1 MRLRRGIER
10 AFAALTRAWRAVV
23 AVAGPIVA
31 LLARVL
37 GPRLSLVSPAG
48 WFALALAAAG
58 FLAGY
63 LLGWVEL
70 TYIAFAIVAAL
81 LVCTVFLIGRS
92 TYGVEVELSPSR
104 VVVGQR
110 ALGRLLVRNDGTR
123 RVLPSRMEL
132 PVGDG
137 LAEFA
142 LPSLAAGA
150 DHDELFAV
158 PTNRRAVI
166 VAGPAVSVR
175 GDALGLLRRTIRWT
189 DPIELFVHPQ
199 TVSLAPS
206 AAGLVRD
213 LEGQVTKT
221 ITDTDLSFHAL
232 RPYQPGD
239 DARYVHW
246 RSSARTGT
254 LMIRQFEETRRSQLT
269 IVQSEDSRYYA
280 DADEFELAISVM
292 ASIATQ
298 VIRDGTQ
305 ISVVSE
311 SRMLRTHTPTA
322 LLDDSSRLDL
332 HVGKAKTARE
342 FARQATVCLPPP
354 SVVLV
359 VAGSKMTTTDHRQ
372 IQLLFPA
379 DANMIGF
386 RIERGAPA
394 GLGTVAGMQLA
405 TIGELADLPKVMRR
419 AGA

>member
-10 AFAALTRAWRAVV
+10 AFAALTRAWRRVV
-23 AVAGPIVA
+23 AVAGPI
-31 LLARVL
+31 LGLIARVL
-37 GPRLSLVSPAG
+37 GPRLSIVSPAG
-48 WFALALAAAG
+48 WFALALGAAA
-58 FLAGY
+58 FVAGY
-63 LLGWVEL
+63 LLGWAEL
-70 TYIAFAIVAAL
+70 TYIGFAIAAAI
-81 LVCTVFLIGRS
+81 LVSTVFLIGRS
-92 TYGVEVELSPSR
+92 TYAVDVELTPSR

-150 DHDELFAV
+150 EHDELFAV
-158 PTNRRAVI
+158 PTHRRAVI
-166 VAGPAVSVR
+166 VTGPALSVR
-175 GDALGLLRRTIRWT
+175 GDPLGLMRRTVRWT

-199 TVSLAPS
+199 TVALAPS

-213 LEGQVTKT
+213 LEGQVTKK

-269 IVQSEDSRYYA
+269 IVHTEDSRYYA
-280 DADEFELAISVM
+280 DADEFELAVSVM

-311 SRMLRTHTPTA
+311 SRKLRTHTPIA
-322 LLDDSSRLDL
+322 LLDDSSRLGL
-332 HVGKAKTARE
+332 LTGKAKTARE
-342 FARQATVCLPPP
+342 FARQATVRLPPP

-359 VAGSKMTTTDHRQ
+359 IAGSGMTTADHRA
-372 IQLLFPA
+372 IQLLFPT
-379 DANMIGF
+379 DATIIGF
-386 RIERGAPA
+386 RIERDAPA
-394 GLGTVAGMQLA
+394 GLGAVAGMQLA
-405 TIGELADLPKVMRR
+405 TIGKLSDLPKVMRR

>member
-1 MRLRRGIER
+1 MKLRRGFER
-10 AFAALTRAWRAVV
+10 VFEALTRAWGRVV
-23 AVAGPIVA
+23 AVTGPVLR
-31 LLARVL
+31 LLVRAL
-37 GPRLSLVSPAG
+37 GPRLSLISPAG
-48 WFALALAAAG
+48 WFALALAATALG
-58 FLAGY
+58 VGY
-63 LLGWVEL
+63 LLGWAEL
-70 TYIAFAIVAAL
+70 TYLAFAILAAL
-81 LVCTVFLIGRS
+81 AVCTVFLIGRS
-92 TYGVEVELSPSR
+92 TYAVDIELSPSR

-110 ALGRLLVRNDGTR
+110 ALGRLLVRNAGTR
-123 RVLPSRMEL
+123 RLLPSRMEL
-132 PVGDG
+132 PVGSG

-150 DHDELFAV
+150 EHDELFAV
-158 PTNRRAVI
+158 PTHRRAVI

-199 TVSLAPS
+199 TVALAPS

-213 LEGQVTKT
+213 LEGQVTKK
-221 ITDTDLSFHAL
+221 ITDNDLSFHAL

-269 IVQSEDSRYYA
+269 IVHTEDVRYYA
-280 DADEFELAISVM
+280 DEEEFELAVSVM

-322 LLDDSSRLDL
+322 LLDDSSRLGL
-332 HVGKAKTARE
+332 HAGTARTARE
-342 FARQATVCLPPP
+342 FARTVTRRLPPP

-359 VAGSKMTTTDHRQ
+359 IAGSRMTTADHRSV
-372 IQLLFPA
+372 QLLFPA
-379 DANMIGF
+379 DATLIGF
-386 RIERGAPA
+386 HIERGTSP

-405 TIGELADLPKVMRR
+405 SIGQLSDLPKVMRR

>member
-10 AFAALTRAWRAVV
+10 AFAALMRAWRAVV
-23 AVAGPIVA
+23 AVAGPVVA

-37 GPRLSLVSPAG
+37 GPRLSIVSPAG
-48 WFALALAAAG
+48 WFALGIAVVAFVAGYSLGWAELTYVGFAILAALVVCAG
-58 FLAGY
+58 FL
-63 LLGWVEL
+63 
-70 TYIAFAIVAAL
+70 F
-81 LVCTVFLIGRS
+81 GRS
-92 TYGVEVELSPSR
+92 TYAVEIELTPSR
-104 VVVGQR
+104 VTVGQR

-123 RVLPSRMEL
+123 RLLPSRMEL

-150 DHDELFAV
+150 EHDELFAV
-158 PTNRRAVI
+158 PTHRRAVI
-166 VAGPAVSVR
+166 VAGPALSVR
-175 GDALGLLRRTIRWT
+175 GDALGLMRRTIRWT

-199 TVSLAPS
+199 TVALAPS

-213 LEGQVTKT
+213 LEGQVTKK

-269 IVQSEDSRYYA
+269 IVHTEDTRYYA
-280 DADEFELAISVM
+280 DEDEFELSVSVM

-311 SRMLRTHTPTA
+311 SRTLRTHTPTA
-322 LLDDSSRLDL
+322 LLDDSSRLGL
-332 HVGKAKTARE
+332 LAGKSKTARE
-342 FARQATVCLPPP
+342 FARQATMRLPPP
-354 SVVLV
+354 SVVLII
-359 VAGSKMTTTDHRQ
+359 AGSRMTTADHRAV
-372 IQLLFPA
+372 QLLFPA
-379 DANMIGF
+379 DATMIGF
-386 RIERGAPA
+386 RIERAAPA
-394 GLGTVAGMQLA
+394 GLGAVAGMQLA
-405 TIGELADLPKVMRR
+405 TIGELPDLPKVMRR

>member
-1 MRLRRGIER
+1 MRLRRGLER
-10 AFAALTRAWRAVV
+10 AIAALTRAWGGVV
-23 AVAGPIVA
+23 AVAGPVVG
-31 LLARVL
+31 LVARVL
-37 GPRLSLVSPAG
+37 GPRLSIVSAAG
-48 WFALALAAAG
+48 WFALALAAVA
-58 FLAGY
+58 FVAGY
-63 LLGWVEL
+63 ALGWAEL
-70 TYIAFAIVAAL
+70 TYLGFAIVAAL
-81 LVCTVFLIGRS
+81 AVCIVFLLGRS
-92 TYGVEVELSPSR
+92 TYDVHVELTPSR

-110 ALGRLLVRNDGTR
+110 ALGRLLVRNSGTR
-123 RVLPSRMEL
+123 RLLPSRMEL

-158 PTNRRAVI
+158 PTHHRAVI

-199 TVSLAPS
+199 TVALAPS

-213 LEGQVTKT
+213 LEGQVTKK
-221 ITDTDLSFHAL
+221 ITDNDLSFHAL

-269 IVQSEDSRYYA
+269 IVHTEDQRYYA
-280 DADEFELAISVM
+280 DEDEFELAVSVM

-322 LLDDSSRLDL
+322 LLDDSSRLTL
-332 HVGKAKTARE
+332 HAGKAKTARE
-342 FARQATVCLPPP
+342 FARQVTHRLPPP

-359 VAGSKMTTTDHRQ
+359 IAGSRMDTADHRSV
-372 IQLLFPA
+372 QLLFPG
-379 DANMIGF
+379 DATIIGF
-386 RIERGAPA
+386 RVDRAAPA

-405 TIGELADLPKVMRR
+405 TIGQLSDLPKVMRR

>member
-1 MRLRRGIER
+1 MRLRRGFER
-10 AFAALTRAWRAVV
+10 ALAALTRAWGRVV
-23 AVAGPIVA
+23 AVAGPVVG
-31 LLARVL
+31 LVARVL
-37 GPRLSLVSPAG
+37 GPRLSIVSAAG
-48 WFALALAAAG
+48 WFALALAAVA
-58 FLAGY
+58 FIAGY
-63 LLGWVEL
+63 SLGWAEL
-70 TYIAFAIVAAL
+70 TYVGFAIVAAL
-81 LVCTVFLIGRS
+81 AVCIVFLVGRS
-92 TYGVEVELSPSR
+92 TYEVDVELTPSR

-110 ALGRLLVRNDGTR
+110 ALGRLLVRNSGTR
-123 RVLPSRMEL
+123 RLLPSRMEL

-158 PTNRRAVI
+158 PTHRRAVI

-199 TVSLAPS
+199 TVALAPS

-213 LEGQVTKT
+213 LEGQVTKK
-221 ITDTDLSFHAL
+221 ITDNDLSFHAL

-269 IVQSEDSRYYA
+269 IVLSEDLRYYTGE
-280 DADEFELAISVM
+280 DEFELAVSVM

-322 LLDDSSRLDL
+322 LLDDSSRLSL
-332 HVGKAKTARE
+332 LAGKAKTARE
-342 FARQATVCLPPP
+342 FARQVTHRLPPP

-359 VAGSKMTTTDHRQ
+359 IAGSRMDTADHRSV
-372 IQLLFPA
+372 QLLFPG
-379 DANMIGF
+379 DATIIGF
-386 RIERGAPA
+386 RVDRDAPA

-405 TIGELADLPKVMRR
+405 TIGQLSDLPKVMRR

>member
-1 MRLRRGIER
+1 MKLRRGR
-10 AFAALTRAWRAVV
+10 VV
-23 AVAGPIVA
+23 AVAGPIVG
-31 LLARVL
+31 LVARVL
-37 GPRLSLVSPAG
+37 GPRLSIVSSAG
-48 WFALALAAAG
+48 WFALGIAVVAFG
-58 FLAGY
+58 AGY

-70 TYIAFAIVAAL
+70 TYVGFAIVAAL
-81 LVCTVFLIGRS
+81 AVCLVFLIGRS
-92 TYGVEVELSPSR
+92 TYAVDVELTPSR
-104 VVVGQR
+104 VTVGQR
-110 ALGRLLVRNDGTR
+110 ALGRLLVRNAGAR

-142 LPSLAAGA
+142 LPSLAAEA
-150 DHDELFAV
+150 EHDELFAV
-158 PTNRRAVI
+158 PTHRRAVI

-189 DPIELFVHPQ
+189 DPIELFVHPH
-199 TVSLAPS
+199 TVALAPS

-213 LEGQVTKT
+213 LEGQVTKK
-221 ITDTDLSFHAL
+221 ITDNDLSFHAL

-280 DADEFELAISVM
+280 DEEEFELAVSVM

-322 LLDDSSRLDL
+322 LLDDSSRLHL
-332 HVGKAKTARE
+332 HTGTAKTARE
-342 FARQATVCLPPP
+342 FARQATYRLPPP

-359 VAGSKMTTTDHRQ
+359 IAGSKLDTADHRAV
-372 IQLLFPA
+372 QLLFPT
-379 DANMIGF
+379 DATIIGF
-386 RIERGAPA
+386 RIQRAAPA
-394 GLGTVAGMQLA
+394 GLGTVAGMQIA
-405 TIGELADLPKVMRR
+405 TIGQLSDLPKVMRR

>member
-23 AVAGPIVA
+23 AVTGPVVA
-31 LLARVL
+31 LLVRLL
-37 GPRLSLVSPAG
+37 GPRLSIVSPAG
-48 WFALALAAAG
+48 WFAIALAAVA
-58 FLAGY
+58 FIAGY
-63 LLGWVEL
+63 ALGWAEL
-70 TYIAFAIVAAL
+70 TYVGFAIVAAL
-81 LVCTVFLIGRS
+81 VVCAFFLFGRS
-92 TYGVEVELSPSR
+92 TYAVDVELTPSR
-104 VVVGQR
+104 VTVGQR

-150 DHDELFAV
+150 EHDELFAV
-158 PTNRRAVI
+158 PTHRRAVI
-166 VAGPAVSVR
+166 VAGPALSVR
-175 GDALGLLRRTIRWT
+175 GDVLGLMRRTVRWT
-189 DPIELFVHPQ
+189 EPIELFVHPH
-199 TVSLAPS
+199 TVTLAPS

-213 LEGQVTKT
+213 LEGQVTKK
-221 ITDTDLSFHAL
+221 ITDNDLSFHAL

-269 IVQSEDSRYYA
+269 IVHTEDSRYYA
-280 DADEFELAISVM
+280 DEDEFELAVSVM

-311 SRMLRTHTPTA
+311 SRPLRTHTPTA
-322 LLDDSSRLDL
+322 LLDDSSRLGL
-332 HVGKAKTARE
+332 LTGKAKTARE
-342 FARQATVCLPPP
+342 FARQATMRLPPP
-354 SVVLV
+354 SVVLII
-359 VAGSKMTTTDHRQ
+359 AGSGMSTADHRS

-379 DANMIGF
+379 DATMIGF
-386 RIERGAPA
+386 RIQRGASA

-405 TIGELADLPKVMRR
+405 TIGELGDLPKVMRR

>member
-10 AFAALTRAWRAVV
+10 AFAALTRAWRRVV
-23 AVAGPIVA
+23 AVAGPIVG

-37 GPRLSLVSPAG
+37 GPRLSIVSAAG
-48 WFALALAAAG
+48 WIGLALGAVAIV
-58 FLAGY
+58 AGY
-63 LLGWVEL
+63 ILGWAEL
-70 TYIAFAIVAAL
+70 TYIGFAIAAAL
-81 LVCTVFLIGRS
+81 LACTAFLVGRS
-92 TYGVEVELSPSR
+92 TYSVDVELTPSR

-110 ALGRLLVRNDGTR
+110 ALGRLLVRNDGPR

-150 DHDELFAV
+150 EHDELFAV
-158 PTNRRAVI
+158 PTHRRAVI
-166 VAGPAVSVR
+166 VAGPALSVR
-175 GDALGLLRRTIRWT
+175 GDPLGVLRRTISWT

-199 TVSLAPS
+199 TVALAPS

-213 LEGQVTKT
+213 LEGQVTKK

-269 IVQSEDSRYYA
+269 IVHTEDTRYYA
-280 DADEFELAISVM
+280 DEEEFELAVSVM

-311 SRMLRTHTPTA
+311 SRTLRTHTPIA
-322 LLDDSSRLDL
+322 LLDDSSRLGL
-332 HVGKAKTARE
+332 LAGRAKTARE
-342 FARQATVCLPPP
+342 FARHATLRLPPP

-359 VAGSKMTTTDHRQ
+359 MAGSGMTTADHRAV
-372 IQLLFPA
+372 QLLFPT
-379 DANMIGF
+379 DATIIGF
-386 RIERGAPA
+386 RIERDAPA

-405 TIGELADLPKVMRR
+405 TIGKLADLPKVMRR